1 MQLSAGTFLLLC
13 LSILHVTPTR
23 SLWIAIDNPSLPS
36 TTTTF
41 EASTTWQPSSSIE
54 GTFLLSSLNE
64 KQQQQQQSLAAFS
77 TRDFQRDQ
85 VVRILDANTIKLQK
99 NGIVSLAGVRMPTPG
114 KSSNFQFPDC
124 LSYGPTY
131 KLRQLIPKN
140 TAVLVKVVTQ
150 QQKQQAV
157 VIRSVDSVLVNQELV
172 RAGFGRVQKVSNPDL
187 KEILD
192 LSLLQSLQEEAKT
205 KGLGIF
211 QRCDEVAT
219 VVEAQF
225 EPLELTVETQWGD
238 DGGKQVLRQKENYS
252 KGPPKNPGDKK
263 GKSFIFFTC
272 AVAFQTTHIG
282 FSQPST
288 YVQDARTLKRM
299 RMHFVGSRSTNHI
312 MAMLQSLIVMA
323 TVFLVRGF
331 LTQVCKRSTE

>member
-1 MQLSAGTFLLLC
+1 MQLSASTFLLVC
-13 LSILHVTPTR
+13 LSILHFTPTR
-23 SLWIAIDNPSLPS
+23 SLLIAIDNPSLPS
-36 TTTTF
+36 TTTF
-41 EASTTWQPSSSIE
+41 EAFTWHPSSSIE

-64 KQQQQQQSLAAFS
+64 KQQSSAFS
-77 TRDFQRDQ
+77 TKDFQRDQ
-85 VVRILDANTIKLQK
+85 VVRILDANTIKLEK

-211 QRCDEVAT
+211 TRCDEVST

-238 DGGKQVLRQKENYS
+238 DGGKQVVRQKDSSS
-252 KGPPKNPGDKK
+252 KGPPKNPGDKR
-263 GKSFIFFTC
+263 GK
-272 AVAFQTTHIG
+272 
-282 FSQPST
+282 
-288 YVQDARTLKRM
+288 
-299 RMHFVGSRSTNHI
+299 
-312 MAMLQSLIVMA
+312 
-323 TVFLVRGF
+323 
-331 LTQVCKRSTE
+331 